1 VTSDGLARLRP
12 PAPPA
17 GLARLLTEARL
28 RCAKLLF
35 ATALQG
41 YSFYTI
47 IMIKAGVDFEFDPE
61 KSAANLAKHG
71 IDFEDAKALWAD
83 DDRIEVEARSQTEP
97 RRAMIGMI
105 EGRLWVAFFTLRAEA
120 IRIISV
126 RRARDR
132 EVKAYERQKDR

>member
-1 VTSDGLARLRP
+1 
-12 PAPPA
+12 
-17 GLARLLTEARL
+17 
-28 RCAKLLF
+28 
-35 ATALQG
+35 
-41 YSFYTI
+41 
-47 IMIKAGVDFEFDPE
+47 MIKAGVDFEFDPE